1 MAEWHVGRGHDEAAE
16 AAYDTALEGFVG
28 LGDVVHA
35 ATTRHALGLLHHRT
49 GRDEE
54 ADTLLARAAEDF
66 DQIGATHQA
75 AVSTQAR
82 ARLAEERGETDAAA
96 RLYREAL
103 DRYARVQAEGRV
115 DEAQGMA
122 DCLVPLGLLQHRAGH
137 DDEALASL
145 EVVLREA
152 TSRQGLSTFFSGGQ
166 APTPLELPDL
176 EAAVSTYAGL
186 LQQAGRLEDARACL
200 RDVLRLREV
209 REDPRLNGLVH
220 HELGGLAAQLDD
232 PTDAIAQFAAARESL
247 VSRTA
252 SDDGVSRTASDDDDA
267 KTAGASGDSDPVE
280 DVGGPGVAETLAESE
295 YNLGLLLAQSGET
308 DEGLELARS
317 AQVRFAAI
325 DNRVMAAEAV
335 NLEATT
341 LLHAQRLSESATAY
355 RRAAEL
361 LEDAGD
367 PEGAARA
374 RAAADSVESESVPSA
389 VAGVSGA
396 EGDQRAEGE

>member
-16 AAYDTALEGFVG
+16 AAYGTALEGFAG
-28 LGDVVHA
+28 LGDLSHA
-35 ATTRHALGLLHHRT
+35 AATRHDLGLLHHRT

-103 DRYARVQAEGRV
+103 DRYAQVQAEGRV

-166 APTPLELPDL
+166 APAPLELPDL
-176 EAAVSTYAGL
+176 EAVVSTYAGL

-232 PTDAIAQFAAARESL
+232 PTDAVAQFAAARESL
-247 VSRTA
+247 VSHTA
-252 SDDGVSRTASDDDDA
+252 SDDGDA
-267 KTAGASGDSDPVE
+267 KTAGASAGSDAVE

-308 DEGLELARS
+308 DEGLELTRS
-317 AQVRFAAI
+317 AQARFAAI
-325 DNRVMAAEAV
+325 DNRAMAAEAV

-361 LEDAGD
+361 LEGAGD
-367 PEGAARA
+367 TEGAARA
-374 RAAADSVESESVPSA
+374 RAAADSVESEPVPSA
-389 VAGVSGA
+389 VAGVSDAEGDERA
-396 EGDQRAEGE
+396 EGDQRAADG